1 MKIRKAIA
9 TDSLLLSSLCK
20 DVQMLHAEHHPD
32 IFKLPQQNDFAASF
46 FDGLLADSTISIFLA
61 DEDGQALGYI
71 VCKLIDRPE
80 NVFTFPMRY
89 LLVDQI
95 SVRPMARG
103 KGVGAALIE
112 RAIDLAKEL
121 GLKRIQLD
129 SWGFNTGAHAFF
141 EKQGFE
147 KFNHRFWKIL

>member
-1 MKIRKAIA
+1 
-9 TDSLLLSSLCK
+9 
-20 DVQMLHAEHHPD
+20 MLHAEHHPD

-129 SWGFNTGAHAFF
+129 AWGFNTGAHAFF

>member
-1 MKIRKAIA
+1 
-9 TDSLLLSSLCK
+9 
-20 DVQMLHAEHHPD
+20 MLHAEHHPD
-32 IFKLPQQNDFAASF
+32 IFKLPQQDDFAASF
-46 FDGLLADSTISIFLA
+46 FDGLLADSTINIFLA
-61 DEDGQALGYI
+61 EEAGQALGYI

-103 KGVGAALIE
+103 KGVGAALIA
-112 RAIDLAKEL
+112 RAESLAKEL
-121 GLKRIQLD
+121 GLQKIQLD
-129 SWGFNTGAHAFF
+129 SLGFNTGAHTFF

-147 KFNHRFWKIL
+147 KFNHRFWKII

>member
-9 TDSLLLSSLCK
+9 TDARLLSSLCV
-20 DVQMLHAEHHPD
+20 DVQTLHAEHHPD
-32 IFKLPQQNDFAASF
+32 IFKLPAQDDFAASF
-46 FDGLLADSTISIFLA
+46 FDGLLADATINIFIA
-61 DEDGQALGYI
+61 DEAGQALGYV

-95 SVRPMARG
+95 SVRPTARG
-103 KGVGAALIE
+103 KGVGAALLE
-112 RAIDLAKEL
+112 RAESLAKEL

-129 SWGFNTGAHAFF
+129 SWDFNTGAHAFF

-147 KFNHRFWKIL
+147 KFNYRFWKNI